1 MRRVIFNQKG
11 GVGKSSITCNL
22 AAISAS
28 QGYKTLV
35 VDLDVQGN
43 TTHYLGQ
50 SRREGDLTIGD
61 MLNYVPSFFSKPPKA
76 SEYVCE
82 TEIENLD
89 LLPSSPKLEQLE
101 QDLERRY
108 KIYKL
113 REALEE
119 LEADYDRIY
128 IDTPPNFNFYS
139 KSALIAAQRVL
150 IPFDCDIFSRQAFDV
165 LLGNLMELKNDHN
178 KELQIEGIVINQ
190 FNSQARLPRDMI
202 QEMTEEGLPML
213 QSPLSSSVKMRESH
227 AAQQPLIQ
235 FAPKHKLTAQ
245 FCELYDEIEEVKV
258 AEPAVD

>member
-22 AAISAS
+22 AAISAE

-43 TTHYLGQ
+43 STHYLGESQ
-50 SRREGDLTIGD
+50 SEGDLTIGD
-61 MLNYVPSFFSKPPKA
+61 LLNHVPSFFTVSPKPR
-76 SEYVCE
+76 EYVKE
-82 TEIENLD
+82 TRFENLH
-89 LLPSSPKLEQLE
+89 LMPSSPKLEKLE

-119 LEADYDRIY
+119 LEAEYDRIY

-165 LLGNLMELKNDHN
+165 LIGNLMELKNDHN
-178 KELQIEGIVINQ
+178 KALLIEGIIVNQ
-190 FNSQARLPRDMI
+190 FNGQARLHREMI
-202 QEMTEEGLPML
+202 QQMSEEGLPML
-213 QSPLSSSVKMRESH
+213 KSALSASVRMRESH
-227 AAQQPLIQ
+227 SAQSPLIQ
-235 FAPKHKLTAQ
+235 HAPKHKLTLQ
-245 FCELYDEIEEVKV
+245 FCELHREIDAVQV
-258 AEPAVD
+258 AE